1 MPFFIIP
8 YLFEEKVLKSK
19 SIFSVQNKKYGGKR
33 YKKRIKILVKW
44 CSSWYINDDYIYKN
58 QQTEVNMKTASKN
71 GGKGVKKASKTIEKP
86 VKSVVKKTKAAKE
99 EKAGPAKAPAK
110 KTAPVKKEAAKA
122 PAKKVAPVKKE
133 AVKTPAKK
141 VAPVKKE
148 AVKAPAKKVAP
159 VKKEAVKAPAK
170 KAAPVKKEAVKAPAK
185 KAAIS
190 QRVKLGAAAVK
201 SAELHIK
208 KVKLTKTEKKF
219 FQDLLMKERAKFG
232 EQLKFHA
239 DEALTSRK
247 DSGAGRAGMA
257 THMADL
263 GSDNFRHD
271 FELGLL
277 SGEADVMEMIDEAL
291 QRLED
296 SEYGVCLDCGE
307 KIPHARLVAKPYARY
322 CTKCKSFRESTEDG
336 SRRR

>member
-1 MPFFIIP
+1 
-8 YLFEEKVLKSK
+8 
-19 SIFSVQNKKYGGKR
+19 
-33 YKKRIKILVKW
+33 
-44 CSSWYINDDYIYKN
+44 
-58 QQTEVNMKTASKN
+58 MKTVSK
-71 GGKGVKKASKTIEKP
+71 KGVKEAKKTSKAIEKP
-86 VKSVVKKTKAAKE
+86 VKNVVKKVKETKTEKKAPVKAALKKVAPVKKE
-99 EKAGPAKAPAK
+99 AAKAAEKKVVSVK
-110 KTAPVKKEAAKA
+110 KTAPVKKEATKA
-122 PAKKVAPVKKE
+122 AEKKVVKKVAPVKKE
-133 AVKTPAKK
+133 TM
-141 VAPVKKE
+141 
-148 AVKAPAKKVAP
+148 
-159 VKKEAVKAPAK
+159 K
-170 KAAPVKKEAVKAPAK
+170 KAAETAKKEQRKGEAVPAK
-185 KAAIS
+185 
-190 QRVKLGAAAVK
+190 RVKFGPVAVR

-208 KVKLTKTEKKF
+208 KIKLTKTEKKF

-307 KIPHARLVAKPYARY
+307 KIPQARLVAKPYARY